1 MLFFRQ
7 AKIVLIGLVSAGVM
21 AFSAIPVMADS
32 LHAEAQQQLN
42 EQDVKAV
49 LWMQRAA
56 EYRALCYQ
64 AYNIAWREI
73 GEAVAKHKEG
83 SRPLAIVVD
92 VDDTILDNTPLIS
105 GCVGTKWL
113 AHDEQW
119 SAWCHDEQAE
129 PMPGAVEF
137 LQAVDRLGVG
147 IFYITGREAP
157 QDEECSL
164 RNLKRLKFPQ
174 ISKKHV
180 LMKKPNF
187 SKPKRFALVNKD
199 YDVILYMGDSMT
211 DFPLGV
217 KGLWQERNDITDKF
231 KDEYGV
237 KYILLPNPTYG
248 GWENSLAAGYDK
260 MPPQE
265 KDAVRRAA
273 LQPWQ
278 THDE

>member
-1 MLFFRQ
+1 MLTEV
-7 AKIVLIGLVSAGVM
+7 KKCIVTVTAVLALMIPTVGLAS
-21 AFSAIPVMADS
+21 DS
-32 LHAEAQQQLN
+32 LHDEEQQRLN

-49 LWMQRAA
+49 LWMQRSA

-73 GEAVAKHKEG
+73 EMAMAKHKKED
-83 SRPLAIVVD
+83 RPLAIIID

-119 SAWCHDEQAE
+119 SSWCHDEQAE

-147 IFYITGREAP
+147 IFYITGREEE
-157 QDEECSL
+157 QDGECSL
-164 RNLKRLKFPQ
+164 RNMKRVNFPQ
-174 ISKKHV
+174 VSKGHV
-180 LMKKPNF
+180 LMKKPKF
-187 SKPKRFALVNKD
+187 SKSARFALVKKD

-217 KGLWQERNDITDKF
+217 GGLWQERKIVADKF
-231 KDEYGV
+231 KDDYGT

-248 GWENSLAAGYDK
+248 GWESALAEGYDK
-260 MPPQE
+260 MMPQE

-273 LQPWQ
+273 MVHWK